1 MNKSKDRTTENL
13 EDTEHRFLVY
23 PLLRS
28 ITPGVRFRQQWF
40 NLNRSPPADWRPSL
54 YRRAQRERLAFKRD
68 QSRGFAHGYLAAAV
82 SRIGSTPCSACP
94 PWLNLSLLTPLTL
107 AAGTVNLAIY
117 LS

>member
-13 EDTEHRFLVY
+13 EDTEHRLLVY
-23 PLLRS
+23 QLLRS
-28 ITPGVRFRQQWF
+28 MTTGVRFRTKWF
-40 NLNRSPPADWRPSL
+40 NLHRSPPADWRPSL
-54 YRRAQRERLAFKRD
+54 CRSAQRERLAFKRD
-68 QSRGFAHGYLAAAV
+68 QCRGFAHGYLAAAD
-82 SRIGSTPCSACP
+82 SRIGSAPCSACP